1 MWFIKGSFYINK
13 YHNSSLAFVS
23 TNSINQGEQVNLLW
37 SIIYKNNIEIIFAH
51 KSVKWK
57 NNARDNAGVTVSII
71 GLKKTSN
78 IKKRLFVDGY
88 ERVCNN
94 INPYLIIS
102 ETKFIK
108 KRRESISGL
117 PKMTLGDMAKD
128 GGHLILNKEEY
139 QEIIKQDSNF
149 KKFLKRF
156 IGGTDFINGTERWCI
171 WCDEKLYKECKEIL
185 FFK

>member
-71 GLKKTSN
+71 GLKK
-78 IKKRLFVDGY
+78 L
-88 ERVCNN
+88 
-94 INPYLIIS
+94 
-102 ETKFIK
+102 
-108 KRRESISGL
+108 
-117 PKMTLGDMAKD
+117 
-128 GGHLILNKEEY
+128 LIL
-139 QEIIKQDSNF
+139 
-149 KKFLKRF
+149 KKDYL
-156 IGGTDFINGTERWCI
+156 
-171 WCDEKLYKECKEIL
+171 
-185 FFK
+185 